1 MTIKHTLVLFLGL
14 WLAACEMPKLP
25 ELPSLPSLA
34 DFSFGFEGAEASEA
48 ASCDPA
54 TRANAKGL
62 DWAAA
67 KHLDIYLRNGK
78 ISPGVVVL
86 KVNAAHVLRLFN
98 GSKGVWSF
106 RAEEF
111 FRAAAIVKI
120 VYGGKRISETCID
133 AIKIG
138 SLKWAELYIVPLSQ
152 GEFFFGEKASSGWDL
167 NPFAAK
173 SETGQII
180 VR

>member
-1 MTIKHTLVLFLGL
+1 MTVRHALVLLLAFG
-14 WLAACEMPKLP
+14 LAACEMPK
-25 ELPSLPSLA
+25 LPSLPSLA
-34 DFSFGFEGAEASEA
+34 DFSFGFEGAETGDA
-48 ASCDPA
+48 ASCGNA
-54 TRANAKGL
+54 TRPDLMGL

-78 ISPGVVVL
+78 LSPGVVIL
-86 KVNAAHVLRLFN
+86 KVNTPNVLRLFN
-98 GSKGVWSF
+98 STKGVWSF

-111 FRAAAIVKI
+111 FRSAAIVKI
-120 VYGGKRISETCID
+120 VYGGQRITENCID

-152 GEFFFGEKASSGWDL
+152 GRFFFGEKSASDWAL

-173 SETGQII
+173 SEIGQII